1 MLGIDVSEN
10 NGYIDWESV
19 KNAGY
24 EFAIIRLGWGHS
36 HLDESFYDNI
46 NGAID
51 AGLKV
56 GVYYYSYALSD
67 DAAREEAEFCANLL
81 EDCGLTNDMLEMGVW
96 FDMEDADGYKDR
108 NGFTDRQE
116 LTDCVNVFVNH
127 MAEKGYRCGLY
138 SNYDW
143 LTNVLYM
150 EQVDCDVWCA
160 QYNYQCDYPNA
171 AIWQYSDCEKIGGQS
186 FDADETIDFE

>member
-24 EFAIIRLGWGHS
+24 EFAIIRVGWGHS

-108 NGFTDRQE
+108 NGFTDGQE
-116 LTDCVNVFVNH
+116 LTNCVNVFVNY
-127 MAEKGYRCGLY
+127 MAEKGYRCIICHIGFDIYEQLGWKLLLSCLLLFSLY
-138 SNYDW
+138 
-143 LTNVLYM
+143 LRALL
-150 EQVDCDVWCA
+150 CIFRLPHA
-160 QYNYQCDYPNA
+160 
-171 AIWQYSDCEKIGGQS
+171 
-186 FDADETIDFE
+186 